1 MPDFHSENRK
11 WRGVAVH
18 LKGEGLDVFPGS
30 IYPPK
35 DSADVTQIRR
45 LKCSA
50 QSCSVVTVFPFTPC
64 RDVRVLRA
72 TKPYAEQIQWVLF
85 LGGARGN
92 DQAS

>member
-1 MPDFHSENRK
+1 MSRI
-11 WRGVAVH
+11 H
-18 LKGEGLDVFPGS
+18 L
-30 IYPPK
+30 PPK
-35 DSADVTQIRR
+35 GLCRCDTDTEAEV
-45 LKCSA
+45 L
-50 QSCSVVTVFPFTPC
+50 CSVLLCCDSDNEAPVFPFTPC